1 MTREEF
7 LTLCRDDVRLAIE
20 CNIDREPTAIAL
32 DARVV
37 ERRVVASQVKNLQ
50 RCRLKHPTL
59 YAARCILPDRSVEQ
73 SSSEACAAA
82 KPLRGESLLDMTCGL
97 GGDTIELSRRF
108 SHVVA
113 LERDE
118 VLADVVRENLR
129 RLGIT
134 NVDVVTASAEEY
146 LERCDEH
153 FSAIIVDPDRRI
165 SERRSVRLEDSSP
178 NVVAL
183 MPRMRQVAEQIAIKC
198 SPLFDVDEARRLF
211 ADCSVEVVSLRGECK
226 EVNIYIGLSEPHLS
240 AVAVGRARYD
250 ARCDSIGE
258 LPLPESFRASDYRY
272 LITPDVALQKARLV
286 RHSLCGVAD
295 CWSENSFGFATQSVE
310 GRIDVVGR
318 VEPIRS
324 IEPLDWKSLKR
335 RYGGRGVDIVLRDCP
350 LDVKLIHKRLSTH
363 SGSDYRL
370 AFTRIC
376 GTIYCICLG

>member
-7 LTLCRDDVRLAIE
+7 LTLCRDDVRQAIE
-20 CNIDREPTAIAL
+20 SNIDREPTAIAL
-32 DARVV
+32 DERVV

-73 SSSEACAAA
+73 SSSEACGAA
-82 KPLRGESLLDMTCGL
+82 KPLRGESLLDLTCGL
-97 GGDTIELSRRF
+97 GGDTIELSKRF
-108 SHVVA
+108 SRVVA

-118 VLADVVRENLR
+118 VLADVVRENLH

-134 NVDVVTASAEEY
+134 NVEVLTTSAEEY
-146 LERCDEH
+146 LEQCDGH

-183 MPRMRQVAEQIAIKC
+183 MPRMRQVAQQIAIKC

-226 EVNIYIGLSEPHLS
+226 EVNIYIGLSEPHIS
-240 AVAVGRARYD
+240 AIAVGRARYD
-250 ARCDSIGE
+250 ARCESIGE
-258 LPLPESFRASDYRY
+258 LPLPESFRASEYRY

-295 CWSENSFGFATQSVE
+295 CWSENSFGFAVE
-310 GRIDVVGR
+310 SPEGKGNVVGR
-318 VEPIRS
+318 TEPILN

-335 RYGGRGVDIVLRDCP
+335 RYGGKGVDVVLRDCP
-350 LDVKLIHKRLSTH
+350 LDVKLIHKKLSSH
-363 SGSDYRL
+363 SGSDHRL
-370 AFTRIC
+370 AFTRIA
-376 GTIYCICLG
+376 GITYCIEVG

>member
-7 LTLCRDDVRLAIE
+7 LTLCRDDVRQAIE
-20 CNIDREPTAIAL
+20 SNIDREPTAIAL

-73 SSSEACAAA
+73 SSSEACGAA
-82 KPLRGESLLDMTCGL
+82 KPLRGESLLDLTCGL
-97 GGDTIELSRRF
+97 GGDTIELSKRF
-108 SHVVA
+108 SRVVA

-134 NVDVVTASAEEY
+134 NVEVLTTSAEEY
-146 LERCDEH
+146 LEQCDEH

-183 MPRMRQVAEQIAIKC
+183 MPRMRQVAQQIAIKC

-226 EVNIYIGLSEPHLS
+226 EVNTYIGLSEPHLS

-250 ARCDSIGE
+250 VLCESIGE
-258 LPLPESFRASDYRY
+258 EPLPESFRASEYRY

-295 CWSENSFGFATQSVE
+295 CWSENSLGFAVE
-310 GRIDVVGR
+310 SPEGKGNVVGR
-318 VEPIRS
+318 TEPILN

-335 RYGGRGVDIVLRDCP
+335 RYGGKGVDVVLRDCP
-350 LDVKLIHKRLSTH
+350 LDVKLIHKKLSSH
-363 SGSDYRL
+363 SGSDHRL
-370 AFTRIC
+370 AFTRIA
-376 GTIYCICLG
+376 GITYCIEVG

>member
-1 MTREEF
+1 M
-7 LTLCRDDVRLAIE
+7 TLCRDDVRQAIE
-20 CNIDREPTAIAL
+20 SNIDREPTAIAL
-32 DARVV
+32 DERVV

-82 KPLRGESLLDMTCGL
+82 KPLRGESLLDLTCGL

-108 SHVVA
+108 SRVVA
-113 LERDE
+113 LERDA
-118 VLADVVRENLR
+118 VLADVVRENLH

-134 NVDVVTASAEEY
+134 NVEVVTTSAEEY
-146 LERCDEH
+146 LEQCDEH

-183 MPRMRQVAEQIAIKC
+183 MPRMRQVAQQIAIKC

-226 EVNIYIGLSEPHLS
+226 EANIYIGLSEPHIS
-240 AVAVGRARYD
+240 AIAVGRARYD
-250 ARCDSIGE
+250 ARCESIGE
-258 LPLPESFRASDYRY
+258 LPLPERFRASEYCY

-295 CWSENSFGFATQSVE
+295 CWSENSFGFAVE
-310 GRIDVVGR
+310 SPEGKGNVVGR
-318 VEPIRS
+318 TEPILN

-335 RYGGRGVDIVLRDCP
+335 RFGGKGVDVVLRDCP
-350 LDVKLIHKRLSTH
+350 LDVKLIHKKLSSH
-363 SGSDYRL
+363 SGSDHRL
-370 AFTRIC
+370 AFTRIA
-376 GTIYCICLG
+376 GITYCIEVG

>member
-7 LTLCRDDVRLAIE
+7 LTLCRDDVRQAIE
-20 CNIDREPTAIAL
+20 SNIDREPTAIAL

-73 SSSEACAAA
+73 SSSEACGAA
-82 KPLRGESLLDMTCGL
+82 KPLRGESLLDLTCGL
-97 GGDTIELSRRF
+97 GGDTIELSKRF
-108 SHVVA
+108 SRVVA
-113 LERDE
+113 LERDA
-118 VLADVVRENLR
+118 VLADVVRENLY
-129 RLGIT
+129 RLGIK
-134 NVDVVTASAEEY
+134 NVEVLTTSAEEY
-146 LERCDEH
+146 LEQCDEH

-183 MPRMRQVAEQIAIKC
+183 MPRMRQVAQQIAIKC

-250 ARCDSIGE
+250 VLCESIGE
-258 LPLPESFRASDYRY
+258 VPLPESFRASEYRY

-295 CWSENSFGFATQSVE
+295 CWSENSFGFAVE
-310 GRIDVVGR
+310 SPEGKGNVVGR
-318 VEPIRS
+318 TEPILN

-335 RYGGRGVDIVLRDCP
+335 RYGGKGVDVVLRECP
-350 LDVKLIHKRLSTH
+350 LDVKLIHKKLSSH
-363 SGSDYRL
+363 SGSDHRL
-370 AFTRIC
+370 AFTRIA
-376 GTIYCICLG
+376 GITYCIEVG

>member
-7 LTLCRDDVRLAIE
+7 LTLCRDDVRQAIE
-20 CNIDREPTAIAL
+20 SNIDREPTAIAL
-32 DARVV
+32 DKRVV

-73 SSSEACAAA
+73 SSSEACGAA
-82 KPLRGESLLDMTCGL
+82 KPLRGESLLDLTCGL

-108 SHVVA
+108 SRVVA
-113 LERDE
+113 LERDA
-118 VLADVVRENLR
+118 VLADVVRENLH

-134 NVDVVTASAEEY
+134 NVEVVTTSAEEY
-146 LERCDEH
+146 LEQCDEH

-183 MPRMRQVAEQIAIKC
+183 MPRMRQVAQQIAIKC
-198 SPLFDVDEARRLF
+198 SPLFDVDETRRLF

-226 EVNIYIGLSEPHLS
+226 EVNIYIGLSEPHIS
-240 AVAVGRARYD
+240 AIAVGRARYD
-250 ARCDSIGE
+250 ARCESIGE
-258 LPLPESFRASDYRY
+258 LPLPERFRASEYCY

-295 CWSENSFGFATQSVE
+295 CWSENSFGFAVE
-310 GRIDVVGR
+310 SPEGKGNVVGR
-318 VEPIRS
+318 TEPIRT

-335 RYGGRGVDIVLRDCP
+335 RYGGKGVDVVLRDCP
-350 LDVKLIHKRLSTH
+350 LDVKLIHKKLSSH
-363 SGSDYRL
+363 SGSDHRL
-370 AFTRIC
+370 AFTRIA
-376 GTIYCICLG
+376 GITYCIEVG

>member
-7 LTLCRDDVRLAIE
+7 LTLCRDDVRQAIE
-20 CNIDREPTAIAL
+20 SNIDREPTAIAL
-32 DARVV
+32 DERVV

-59 YAARCILPDRSVEQ
+59 YAARCILTDRSVEQ
-73 SSSEACAAA
+73 SSSEACGAA
-82 KPLRGESLLDMTCGL
+82 KPLRGESLLDLTCGL

-108 SHVVA
+108 SRVVA
-113 LERDE
+113 LERDA
-118 VLADVVRENLR
+118 VLADVVRENLH

-134 NVDVVTASAEEY
+134 NVDVVTTSAEEY
-146 LERCDEH
+146 LEQCDEY

-183 MPRMRQVAEQIAIKC
+183 MPRMRQVAQQIAIKC

-226 EVNIYIGLSEPHLS
+226 EVNIYIGLSEPHIS

-250 ARCDSIGE
+250 ARCESIGE
-258 LPLPESFRASDYRY
+258 VPLPESFRIGEYRY

-295 CWSENSFGFATQSVE
+295 CWSENSFGFAVE
-310 GRIDVVGR
+310 SPEGKGNVVGR
-318 VEPIRS
+318 TEPIRT

-335 RYGGRGVDIVLRDCP
+335 RYGGKGVDVVLRDCP
-350 LDVKLIHKRLSTH
+350 LDVKLIHKKLSSH
-363 SGSDYRL
+363 SGSDHRL
-370 AFTRIC
+370 AFTRIA
-376 GTIYCICLG
+376 GITYCIEVG